1 MLFNINKG
9 FTLIELVVVIVILG
23 ILSVTALP
31 KFINLNQEAERAVFE
46 GYYGALKSAVK
57 IYSLSWQAKGQP
69 SGSFNDFSS
78 VPSITGYPAGGSN
91 LTAVFESD
99 CITIWND
106 LIQGSAPTLG
116 FITAN
121 NGWSGS
127 ISKEDWVSNASQIT
141 VLGESEDLY
150 CHFVYIAAYNN
161 GSLSG
166 QAGERILAIQY
177 NIKTGNLAK
186 VEWPFNP

>member
-1 MLFNINKG
+1 MLSNINRG

-46 GYYGALKSAVK
+46 SYYGALKSAVK
-57 IYSLSWQAKGQP
+57 MYSLSWQAKGQP
-69 SGSFNDFSS
+69 SSSFNGFSS
-78 VPSITGYPAGGSN
+78 IPSATGYPAGGSN
-91 LTAVFESD
+91 LNTVFESD
-99 CITIWND
+99 CITIWSD
-106 LIQGSAPTLG
+106 LIQGSPPALG

-121 NGWSGS
+121 NGWGGS
-127 ISKEDWVSNASQIT
+127 ISNEDWVSNASQIT
-141 VLGESEDLY
+141 VLGETEDIY

-166 QAGERILAIQY
+166 QSGERISAIQY
-177 NIKTGNLAK
+177 NIKTGNLAN